1 MKTKAAVLHDVHQ
14 DWQIEEITVDP
25 PKANE
30 VLVEWK
36 VAGLCHSDE
45 HIVTGDMGVS
55 AEALAAMGA
64 TLACGGRNPLTGS
77 RVVSERVARDVV
89 SVMAT
94 CGVYDGSGRWM
105 RRVGVP
111 AKSSVSGALVLAA
124 PGRLGAA
131 VFSPPLD
138 DQGTSVRGARLAQ
151 GLADAL
157 GLHAFGA
164 VRPEG

>member
-64 TLACGGRNPLTGS
+64 DHFFPVVGGHEGAGVVVEVGPGVTLVQPGDH
-77 RVVSERVARDVV
+77 VSA
-89 SVMAT
+89 SF
-94 CGVYDGSGRWM
+94 
-105 RRVGVP
+105 VP
-111 AKSSVSGALVLAA
+111 SH
-124 PGRLGAA
+124 R
-131 VFSPPLD
+131 FC
-138 DQGTSVRGARLAQ
+138 
-151 GLADAL
+151 
-157 GLHAFGA
+157 
-164 VRPEG
+164 RPDTQ